1 MSYPLLTSLKLFQQG
16 NAQTSFTRSDLA
28 KNAEFHDHSFMAQV
42 EKICNEEFPAKSW
55 CFYYLSF
62 EKSIK

>member
-1 MSYPLLTSLKLFQQG
+1 MHKQASL
-16 NAQTSFTRSDLA
+16 AQVWQKDARLCGP
-28 KNAEFHDHSFMAQV
+28 SFMAQV